1 MFIISHELVAFIIS
15 FDLSKQL
22 FFILF
27 LQYLTFPSANGE
39 QKFSFQI
46 NESKDQGPQGSLECV
61 QQNSQRTLET
71 LGTLPYRMRIQAN
84 DDVYETTRHKMAKE
98 TENSKTKW

>member
-1 MFIISHELVAFIIS
+1 MNLTNHNNFI
-15 FDLSKQL
+15 
-22 FFILF
+22 FFIF
-27 LQYLTFPSANGE
+27 SQYLTFPSANGE